1 MGQREKERDRQI
13 NLLLSW
19 NEPPGSLKEKGDRTF
34 GVLREKI
41 NDRLEE
47 LIDKTKK
54 G

>member
-1 MGQREKERDRQI
+1 MGEREREKDRQI

-19 NEPPGSLKEKGDRTF
+19 NKLSNSLKEKGDRTF
-34 GVLREKI
+34 DVLREKI
-41 NDRLEE
+41 SDRLGE